1 MECLF
6 PYSFSL
12 NELEDRVRQ
21 ANIQFVLIN
30 APAGH
35 WEAGERGLAIDPS
48 KRDRFRKSIEVALK
62 YANTLKVNQVHVLAG
77 QVHDGQFEK
86 AMDSFLFNLN
96 WLCEQTKTESI
107 YWNIEPINTR
117 DIPDYF
123 LTHQSQAHEI
133 VCAVGSDR
141 LRVQMDL
148 YHCQIMEGDIVTKLN
163 QYLPTN
169 RVGHIQI
176 AGVPERNEPSQSELD
191 YIRVLQELN
200 RLGYD
205 AYIGCEYRP
214 KLGTRE
220 GLAWLKNSLFSGTM

>member
-1 MECLF
+1 
-6 PYSFSL
+6 
-12 NELEDRVRQ
+12 
-21 ANIQFVLIN
+21 
-30 APAGH
+30 
-35 WEAGERGLAIDPS
+35 
-48 KRDRFRKSIEVALK
+48 
-62 YANTLKVNQVHVLAG
+62 
-77 QVHDGQFEK
+77 
-86 AMDSFLFNLN
+86 
-96 WLCEQTKTESI
+96 
-107 YWNIEPINTR
+107 
-117 DIPDYF
+117 
-123 LTHQSQAHEI
+123 
-133 VCAVGSDR
+133 
-141 LRVQMDL
+141 MDL

-220 GLAWLKNSLFSGTM
+220 GLEWLKNSLFSGTM